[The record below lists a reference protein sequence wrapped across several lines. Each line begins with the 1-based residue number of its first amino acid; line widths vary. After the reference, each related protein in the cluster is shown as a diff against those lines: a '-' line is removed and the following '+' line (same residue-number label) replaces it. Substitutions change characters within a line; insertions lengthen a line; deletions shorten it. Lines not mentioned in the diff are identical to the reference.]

1 MSEQEIHDICEEYN
15 IKNYS
20 INPDGSIDVE
30 GDVVILIFINE
41 LPNELPI
48 KFNKVNGNFYC
59 SYNNLSTL
67 KNFPNEVS
75 GETFLYGNPLKS
87 LDGYNGDYDMLS
99 CDNKEKLIRKHK
111 RSKKL
116 KILDI
121 L

>member
-1 MSEQEIHDICEEYN
+1 MSEQDIHKICDN
-15 IKNYS
+15 LKIDNYT
-20 INPDGSIDVE
+20 INPDGSIDVD
-30 GDVVILIFINE
+30 GDVVMLIF
-41 LPNELPI
+41 NELPI
-48 KFNKVNGNFYC
+48 KFNKVSGNFYC

-67 KNFPNEVS
+67 KNFPNEVG

-87 LDGYNGDYDMLS
+87 LDGYNGGYDKLF

-111 RSKKL
+111 L

>member
-1 MSEQEIHDICEEYN
+1 MCEEEIHKICDKLK
-15 IKNYS
+15 IDNYT

-30 GDVVILIFINE
+30 GDVVILIFI
-41 LPNELPI
+41 NELPI

-67 KNFPNEVS
+67 KNFPNEV
-75 GETFLYGNPLKS
+75 GEETFLYGNPLKS
-87 LDGYNGDYDMLS
+87 LDGYNGDYDKLY
-99 CDNKEKLIRKHK
+99 CDNKDELIKKHK

-116 KILDI
+116 KILDT

>member
-1 MSEQEIHDICEEYN
+1 MTEREIHDICKKYN
-15 IKNYS
+15 IKNYT
-20 INPDGSIDVE
+20 INPDGSIDVD
-30 GDVVILIFINE
+30 GDVVMLIFI
-41 LPNELPI
+41 NELPI

-67 KNFPNEVS
+67 KNFPNEVG

-87 LDGYNGDYDMLS
+87 LDGYNGDYDKLS
-99 CDNKEKLIRKHK
+99 CDNKEKLIRKLK

>member
-1 MSEQEIHDICEEYN
+1 MSEQEIHKICDEFK
-15 IKNYS
+15 IDNYT

-41 LPNELPI
+41 MPLR
-48 KFNKVNGNFYC
+48 FNMVSGNFYC

-67 KNFPNEVS
+67 KNFPNEVG

-87 LDGYNGDYDMLS
+87 LDGYNGGYDKLS

>member
-1 MSEQEIHDICEEYN
+1 MSEEEIHKICDKLK
-15 IKNYS
+15 IDNYT
-20 INPDGSIDVE
+20 INPDGSIDVN

-41 LPNELPI
+41 LPI
-48 KFNKVNGNFYC
+48 KFNKVSGNFYC

-67 KNFPNEVS
+67 KNFPNEVG

-87 LDGYNGDYDMLS
+87 LDGYNGDYDKLY
-99 CDNKEKLIRKHK
+99 CDNKDYLILKHK

-116 KILDI
+116 KILDT

>member
-1 MSEQEIHDICEEYN
+1 MSEQDIHKICEKYN
-15 IKNYS
+15 IKNYI

-41 LPNELPI
+41 LPI
-48 KFNKVNGNFYC
+48 KFNKVSGNFYC

-67 KNFPNEVS
+67 KNFPNEVC

-87 LDGYNGDYDMLS
+87 LDGYNGDYDKLY
-99 CDNKEKLIRKHK
+99 CDNKDYLILKHK

-116 KILDI
+116 KILDT

>member
-1 MSEQEIHDICEEYN
+1 MSEQEIHKICDKLK
-15 IKNYS
+15 IDNYT
-20 INPDGSIDVE
+20 INPDGSINVD
-30 GDVVILIFINE
+30 GDVVILIYI
-41 LPNELPI
+41 NELPI
-48 KFNKVNGNFYC
+48 KFNKVSGNFYC

-67 KNFPNEVS
+67 KNFPNEVG

-87 LDGYNGDYDMLS
+87 LDGYNGDYDKLY
-99 CDNKEKLIRKHK
+99 CDNKEKLIRKLK

>member
-1 MSEQEIHDICEEYN
+1 MMSEEEIHKICDKLK
-15 IKNYS
+15 IDNYT
-20 INPDGSIDVE
+20 INPDGSIDID
-30 GDVVILIFINE
+30 GDVYILINE
-41 LPNELPI
+41 IPLR
-48 KFNKVNGNFYC
+48 FNMVSGNFYC

-67 KNFPNEVS
+67 KNFPNEVG

-87 LDGYNGDYDMLS
+87 LDGYNGGYDKLF

-111 RSKKL
+111 L

>member
-1 MSEQEIHDICEEYN
+1 MMSEEEIHKICDT
-15 IKNYS
+15 IKIDNYT

-41 LPNELPI
+41 IPLR
-48 KFNKVNGNFYC
+48 FNMVSGNFYC

-67 KNFPNEVS
+67 KNFPNEVG

-87 LDGYNGDYDMLS
+87 LDGYNGGYDKLY
-99 CDNKEKLIRKHK
+99 CDNKDYLILKHK

>member
-1 MSEQEIHDICEEYN
+1 MSEQEIIDIYKKYSIE
-15 IKNYS
+15 NYS

-30 GDVVILIFINE
+30 GDVVILIFT
-41 LPNELPI
+41 NELPI
-48 KFNKVNGNFYC
+48 KFNKVSGNFYC

-67 KNFPNEVS
+67 KNFPNEVG

-87 LDGYNGDYDMLS
+87 LDGYNGGYDKLS

-111 RSKKL
+111 L

>member
-1 MSEQEIHDICEEYN
+1 MMSEEEIHKICDT
-15 IKNYS
+15 IKIDNYT

-41 LPNELPI
+41 IPLR
-48 KFNKVNGNFYC
+48 FNMVSGNFYC
-59 SYNNLSTL
+59 SYNNLSDL
-67 KNFPNEVS
+67 KNFPNEVG

-87 LDGYNGDYDMLS
+87 LDGYNGGYDKLS

-116 KILDI
+116 KILDR

>member
-1 MSEQEIHDICEEYN
+1 MCEEEIHKICYELK
-15 IKNYS
+15 IDNYT
-20 INPDGSIDVE
+20 INPDGSIDVD
-30 GDVVILIFINE
+30 GDVVMLIFI
-41 LPNELPI
+41 NELPI

-67 KNFPNEVS
+67 KNFPNEVG

-87 LDGYNGDYDMLS
+87 LDGYNGDYDKLF

-111 RSKKL
+111 L